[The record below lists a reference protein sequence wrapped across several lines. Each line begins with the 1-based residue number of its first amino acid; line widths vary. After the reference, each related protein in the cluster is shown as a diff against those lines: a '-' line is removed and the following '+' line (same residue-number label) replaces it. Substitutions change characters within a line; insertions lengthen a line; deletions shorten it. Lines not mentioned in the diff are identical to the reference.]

1 MSDIVINVENLSK
14 QYKIGAAA
22 DKGRTFREALTDKI
36 VTPLRLMRNTF
47 FRPDTSGF
55 NAEPARIGSGGS
67 ELIWALKNISFQIKK
82 GEVVGIIGRNGAGK
96 TTLLK
101 ILSRITEPTE
111 GKVSINGRVG
121 SLLEVG
127 AGFHSELT
135 GRENIYL
142 NGAILGMKKAE
153 IDKKF
158 DNIVAFAEIKR
169 FIDTPVKRYSS
180 GMYMRLAFAVA
191 AQLEPEILLVDEVLA
206 VGDAL
211 FQTKCLAKMSS
222 ITQQGRTVLFV
233 SHNMS
238 AISSIC
244 KTGILLEA
252 GKISFAGPVQEAVS
266 IYLDQFS
273 GTSQRG
279 MQLSLRKDRTGT
291 GEAKLV
297 NFCLEDE
304 NGKKIVQIRNG
315 QTVRF
320 IFDYITKSNQEVE
333 DVDFQIVM
341 LTQEAGLLFQFG
353 TRFTGQQLKKIAPKG
368 KFICEI
374 RKFPLVPGH
383 YRLDAYLAARGKP
396 SDYISWLT
404 LVDVIDGDFYQ
415 SGYCIFEKESK
426 FLVDGSFSFQESH

>member
-1 MSDIVINVENLSK
+1 MNDIVINVEDLSK
-14 QYKIGAAA
+14 QYKISAAA

-55 NAEPARIGSGGS
+55 DAES
-67 ELIWALKNISFQIKK
+67 ELIWALKNISFQVKK

-111 GKVSINGRVG
+111 GEVRINGRVG

-153 IDKKF
+153 INKKF

-206 VGDAL
+206 VGDAV

-233 SHNMS
+233 SHNMG
-238 AISSIC
+238 AVSSIC
-244 KTGILLEA
+244 
-252 GKISFAGPVQEAVS
+252 
-266 IYLDQFS
+266 
-273 GTSQRG
+273 QRG
-279 MQLSLRKDRTGT
+279 IVLDHGGIHFQGSIKNAIQFYEEDIFQNKYIRKSIADRTDRSGN
-291 GEAKLV
+291 GDVKLTS
-297 NFCLEDE
+297 FHIETE
-304 NGKKIVQIRNG
+304 KGKKIERIHNGNTVRLFFGYCTKNAQGAENVDLNITVERENG
-315 QTVRF
+315 QR
-320 IFDYITKSNQEVE
+320 IFAI
-333 DVDFQIVM
+333 
-341 LTQEAGLLFQFG
+341 G
-353 TRFTGQQLKKIAPKG
+353 TRCTGQRIKRLPYKG
-368 KFICEI
+368 YIVCTI
-374 RKFPLVPGH
+374 RKFPLVPGR
-383 YRLDAYLAARGKP
+383 YKLSVYLESKMNPA
-396 SDYISWLT
+396 DYIIPLT
-404 LVDVIDGDFYQ
+404 YLDVVDGDFYG
-415 SGYCIFEKESK
+415 SGYQVYENETKI
-426 FLVDGSFSFQESH
+426 LVDGTWSYNPL

>member
-1 MSDIVINVENLSK
+1 MSDIAINVENLSK

-22 DKGRTFREALTDKI
+22 DKGRTFREALTGKI

-47 FRPDTSGF
+47 CRPDSSGLD
-55 NAEPARIGSGGS
+55 AES
-67 ELIWALKNISFQIKK
+67 ELIWALKNISFQVKK

-111 GKVSINGRVG
+111 GEARINGRVG

-158 DNIVAFAEIKR
+158 DNIVAFAEMER

-191 AQLEPEILLVDEVLA
+191 SQLEPEILLVDEVLA

-211 FQTKCLAKMSS
+211 FQTKCLAKISS

-252 GKISFAGPVQEAVS
+252 GKISFAGPVREAVS

-273 GTSQRG
+273 GTSQRE

-304 NGKKIVQIRNG
+304 DGKKIVQIRNG

-320 IFDYITKSNQEVE
+320 IFDYITKSNREVK

-341 LTQEAGLLFQFG
+341 LTQEAELLFQFG

-383 YRLDAYLAARGKP
+383 YRLDAYLAAGGKP

-415 SGYCIFEKESK
+415 SGYSIFEKESK
-426 FLVDGSFSFQESH
+426 FLVDGSFSFQETH

>member
-1 MSDIVINVENLSK
+1 MDDIGINVENLSK

-233 SHNMS
+233 SHNMG
-238 AISSIC
+238 AVGSIC
-244 KTGILLEA
+244 RHGIVLDKGEIA
-252 GKISFAGPVQEAVS
+252 FQGPIHQAIQFYEEEIFQKRHIQKS
-266 IYLDQFS
+266 IA
-273 GTSQRG
+273 
-279 MQLSLRKDRTGT
+279 DRTDRSGT
-291 GEAKLV
+291 GEVRLISFHIENEEGEWIERIPNGNTVKFFFGYRTKNDQGAENVELNIAIERQNGEAIFKL
-297 NFCLEDE
+297 
-304 NGKKIVQIRNG
+304 
-315 QTVRF
+315 
-320 IFDYITKSNQEVE
+320 
-333 DVDFQIVM
+333 
-341 LTQEAGLLFQFG
+341 G
-353 TRFTGQQLKKIAPKG
+353 TRCTGQRIKQLPSKG
-368 KFICEI
+368 YIILTI
-374 RKFPLVPGH
+374 RRFPLVPGR
-383 YRLDAYLAARGKP
+383 YKINAYLESRATPA
-396 SDYISWLT
+396 DYIIPLT
-404 LVDVIDGDFYQ
+404 NLDVIDGDFYG
-415 SGYCIFEKESK
+415 SGYQVYENESK
-426 FLVDGSFSFQESH
+426 ILIDGTWSYNPL